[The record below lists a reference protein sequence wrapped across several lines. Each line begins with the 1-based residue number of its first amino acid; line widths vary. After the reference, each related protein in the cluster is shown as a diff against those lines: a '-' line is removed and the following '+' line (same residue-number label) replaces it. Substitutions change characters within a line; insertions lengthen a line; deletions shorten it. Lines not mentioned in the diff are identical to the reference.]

1 MKNKSSIINSRT
13 VWLISDIVD
22 NTVILV
28 VDNYETAR
36 NYLIN
41 KGYKQSDDWY
51 KHFFKNAIE
60 QVLIHEYCVHR
71 KSSID
76 PVYQKP
82 TTKNKLKVGNKRK

>member
-1 MKNKSSIINSRT
+1 MINKSLVINSRT
-13 VWLISDIVD
+13 VWLISNIVD

-36 NYLIN
+36 NHLIN

-51 KHFFKNAIE
+51 KHFIKNADE

-71 KSSID
+71 KSPIS
-76 PVYQKP
+76 PVYQK
-82 TTKNKLKVGNKRK
+82 TTAKKTRRMINKKL